1 MKLRIP
7 TRAARQVANQDAFK
21 WQVFFCLIPRRLD
34 EFTVIWME
42 RASRRK
48 MTSIKYARLGPIL
61 FARNTY
67 VYGPITNA
75 LMQPGVYKDVESA
88 AAQQPGLFNPAAGQV
103 FIPSLWSRS
112 ISGAQAGNLAVQ
124 GGLVSPLGQGRQVF
138 PISGAANAGPPA
150 QGGYNPP
157 PPQP

>member
-42 RASRRK
+42 RASRRRL
-48 MTSIKYARLGPIL
+48 TSAQYTRFGPVL
-61 FARNTY
+61 FARNAY

-75 LMQPGVYKDVESA
+75 LMQPGVYKDVESG
-88 AAQQPGLFNPAAGQV
+88 AAQQSATVQQLVAATNVGRGLSQ
-103 FIPSLWSRS
+103 
-112 ISGAQAGNLAVQ
+112 AQAGNLAVQ
-124 GGLVSPLGQGRQVF
+124 GGPVNAAGQGCQVF
-138 PISGAANAGPPA
+138 PISGTAYVGPPA
-150 QGGYNPP
+150 QGGYNTP